1 MRSQAPR
8 RGLALRPMVVASA
21 VGHGFVAL
29 ALAWGPQW
37 MPKPVRPQA
46 YQVRLVSL
54 PVEEPKPSPPRPE
67 VTAPRPEPPRA
78 APKKTK
84 VTSPSAVKA
93 AKKSAT
99 GVVAPGPV
107 KGPRPAVAVVP
118 DEPAEPPAPEP
129 RPAEPASKPAPD
141 QTVTAVEPG
150 IVLVTPLMEAVAL
163 KFPYYMN
170 ALVRKMD
177 ANWSPP
183 GAGPVS
189 AREVLV
195 TFTILRDGSVRGAQ
209 VEQSSG
215 DPFYDQAALR
225 SVQRSTPFPP
235 LPPGYPDETMT
246 IHFSFLLDPDRPS

>member
-1 MRSQAPR
+1 
-8 RGLALRPMVVASA
+8 MVVASA
-21 VGHGFVAL
+21 VGHGLVAL

-37 MPKPVRPQA
+37 MPTPVRPQA

-54 PVEEPKPSPPRPE
+54 PVDEPSPSPARPE

-78 APKKTK
+78 APKKAK
-84 VTSPSAVKA
+84 VTSPSKGKA
-93 AKKSAT
+93 AKKSAA
-99 GVVAPGPV
+99 GVVAPGAV

-118 DEPAEPPAPEP
+118 DEPAPPPAPEP
-129 RPAEPASKPAPD
+129 RPTAPKPPTE
-141 QTVTAVEPG
+141 QTATAVEPG
-150 IVLVTPLMEAVAL
+150 VTLVTPLMEAVAL

-183 GAGPVS
+183 GAGPVG

-195 TFTILRDGSVRGAQ
+195 TFTILRDGSVRGAE

-225 SVQRSTPFPP
+225 SVHRSTPFPP

>member
-1 MRSQAPR
+1 
-8 RGLALRPMVVASA
+8 MVVASA
-21 VGHGFVAL
+21 VGHGLVAL

-37 MPKPVRPQA
+37 MSTPVRPQA

-54 PVEEPKPSPPRPE
+54 PVDEPSPSPARPE
-67 VTAPRPEPPRA
+67 VTAPRPEPPRP
-78 APKKTK
+78 APKKAK
-84 VTSPSAVKA
+84 VTSPSKGKT
-93 AKKSAT
+93 AKKSAA

-118 DEPAEPPAPEP
+118 DEPAPPPAQEP
-129 RPAEPASKPAPD
+129 RPAAPKPSPD
-141 QTVTAVEPG
+141 QTAKAVEPG
-150 IVLVTPLMEAVAL
+150 VTLVTPLMEAVAL

-183 GAGPVS
+183 GAGPVG

-195 TFTILRDGSVRGAQ
+195 TFTILRDGSVRGAE

-225 SVQRSTPFPP
+225 SVHRSTPFPP